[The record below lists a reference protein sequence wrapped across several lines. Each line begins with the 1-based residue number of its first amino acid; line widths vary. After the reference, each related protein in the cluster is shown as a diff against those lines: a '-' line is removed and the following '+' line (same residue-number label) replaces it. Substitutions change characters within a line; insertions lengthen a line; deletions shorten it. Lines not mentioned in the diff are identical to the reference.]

1 MAKRQTVMTIV
12 ALLATL
18 VTVSPSFAQ
27 EGEGKPFQLG
37 VQQSVQGAPS
47 TYAAYPAPQMI
58 PTPARVAPIQK
69 PPKKKPQ
76 RLDAGLQQNTQ
87 PMRPLN
93 AGLQQNTQPPPMR
106 AAVQNAPPGVLPQ
119 QFMGN
124 WLVLGSRTKVDARPE
139 YQSGVGN
146 IFTSS
151 NSQSWNI
158 VGAPGGYSM
167 SSTTGVQ
174 SVQVGNCNT
183 TTAFLRYAH
192 PVGNTVAEEAIVMQL
207 AADGQSFQ
215 GMQRITIRKQ
225 GEPSPRAQVTY
236 SLMGRR
242 Q

>member
-1 MAKRQTVMTIV
+1 MVKKQTVMV
-12 ALLATL
+12 ALLGTL
-18 VTVSPSFAQ
+18 AIVSPSFAQ

-37 VQQSVQGAPS
+37 VQQSVQGAPAS
-47 TYAAYPAPQMI
+47 YPAYPVPTMI
-58 PTPARVAPIQK
+58 PTPPRVAPIQK
-69 PPKKKPQ
+69 PPKKKLQP
-76 RLDAGLQQNTQ
+76 LNVGLQQNSQ
-87 PMRPLN
+87 PSRPLN
-93 AGLQQNTQPPPMR
+93 AGLQQQNIQPPPMR

-192 PVGNTVAEEAIVMQL
+192 PVGNTVAEEAIVMQIS
-207 AADGQSFQ
+207 ADGQSFQ
-215 GMQRITIRKQ
+215 GMQRITIKKQ
-225 GEPSPRAQVTY
+225 GEPGPRAQVTY